1 MSFGWGGRWIFRG
14 NKGYFGFYTTKG
26 KWKWRITSRSDQCR
40 DRTVDEEGVQL
51 VLHHVVRLQCWF
63 APFFFCYSS
72 THLAFVNGVDSS
84 LHQSSFFLST
94 VTFHFNESSWN
105 RLVLRTSWSDRVC
118 WTSSGYQIFQW
129 ARPNEASQKLM
140 VRYNCRLV

>member
-63 APFFFCYSS
+63 APFS
-72 THLAFVNGVDSS
+72 TFVIHPRTLHLSMVS
-84 LHQSSFFLST
+84 
-94 VTFHFNESSWN
+94 
-105 RLVLRTSWSDRVC
+105 
-118 WTSSGYQIFQW
+118 I
-129 ARPNEASQKLM
+129 
-140 VRYNCRLV
+140 VRYTNPRFSFPLLLFISTRAREIGWFSERLDLIVSVERRVDIKYFSGLVQMRPVRN